1 MNLRK
6 TLTLVLL
13 LYTYKLSFIPT
24 TNYGSVPAIASNT
37 DIETRYLFARVGFE
51 RMLTNKLSLICGLEW
66 DNDWLLNSMRRQ
78 DFGGLFLQQ
87 KVTLQ
92 YNFVMMYVGLKL

>member
-24 TNYGSVPAIASNT
+24 TNYGSVPAITSNT

-66 DNDWLLNSMRRQ
+66 DNDWLFNSMRRQ

-87 KVTLQ
+87 MLHYITTI
-92 YNFVMMYVGLKL
+92 